1 MKNAWI
7 LNSSLPQYTLKI
19 FGIGVRKGVDFGC
32 IYVWLNECDNFF
44 FGTDYTPSTCRIR
57 FYSIK
62 KPHVPTTELINYT
75 TLEEISIFVR
85 NIIFNL
91 SSQFLSTKLMTS
103 TSLCLKK
110 IKKYINILFL
120 PAALKVKTTCGFF
133 HNCRLMS
140 SAAFNWWCKLKAS
153 LVIDSYDLCVGF
165 IWRKTFPSRVIRW
178 RQQEELLHTG
188 LLILIFFFFFFI
200 VILVWDLQKT
210 LKIF

>member
-1 MKNAWI
+1 MKNTWI

-19 FGIGVRKGVDFGC
+19 VGIGVRKGVDFGC

-140 SAAFNWWCKLKAS
+140 SAAFNWWCIHVMQIEGVS
-153 LVIDSYDLCVGF
+153 CH
-165 IWRKTFPSRVIRW
+165 W
-178 RQQEELLHTG
+178 
-188 LLILIFFFFFFI
+188 
-200 VILVWDLQKT
+200 LVWPLCRFH
-210 LKIF
+210 LKEDISKQSN